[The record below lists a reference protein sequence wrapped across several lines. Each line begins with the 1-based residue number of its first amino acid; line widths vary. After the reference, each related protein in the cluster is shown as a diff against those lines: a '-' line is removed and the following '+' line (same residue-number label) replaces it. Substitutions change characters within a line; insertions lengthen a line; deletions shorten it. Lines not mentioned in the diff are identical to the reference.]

1 MVRDYESDE
10 FREVLKRPRPKT
22 VIARAVK
29 GNYPDA
35 LSTINRLIEKGFL
48 EIKDGIVIFKPNDI
62 TQDHEHFQFSLK
74 EFKEAFSTY
83 LIPELKKIRKKTKE
97 PLFYV
102 TIEKNG
108 AQMFHINKQARD
120 MIISLIMAVINNLI
134 RSSFTLY
141 QKQVLG
147 LVPKPYERMIN
158 EDVKLCAI
166 TVKETKERL
175 AKMVTPKN
183 RPAFEDYWYL
193 MTAGLRVNF

>member
-1 MVRDYESDE
+1 LVRDYESDVI
-10 FREVLKRPRPKT
+10 REVLECPRAKT

-35 LSTINRLIEKGFL
+35 LDTVNQLCKKEFL
-48 EIKDGIVIFKPNDI
+48 EIKDGMVTFKSNDI

-83 LIPELKKIRKKTKE
+83 LIPELKKIRKKTRE

-108 AQMFHINKQARD
+108 AQMYHINKQARD
-120 MIISLIMAVINNLI
+120 KIISLIMAVINNLI

-147 LVPKPYERMIN
+147 LVPKHYERMIN

-193 MTAGLRVNF
+193 MTAGLRINF